1 MENNCYG
8 GFILNHIKSCFFLLL
23 CITLLSGCNTENTS
37 TSNSSKKEES
47 IETKKKLNVK
57 ITLDKEI
64 TNNKIIILSG
74 KSNLPKDTKLR
85 IRLEQ
90 KNSHKNSIVNTAVQ
104 KDGSFEYK
112 FFNEDDTVFD
122 DGKYF
127 IYVETLPVLEQAEV
141 IQEIFGDNGS
151 NLTGPQISGDSELKA
166 TAEINLKIN
175 NSEVITEE
183 ETLPKDKDAEEEKNE
198 VYTSEE
204 VEDNSEEDE
213 LDMIKGDVE
222 IEIKKIIE
230 EKYKTTSIEKIEI
243 NEDMGASEKNKLIAL
258 VYLSFDALNTSKTAY
273 NMVEMYSDDLA
284 ANIGKDSDTV
294 NQIAVF
300 WKVPYINEEETVAKF
315 SYERSGK
322 QMKITDKV
330 SSLN

>member
-1 MENNCYG
+1 M
-8 GFILNHIKSCFFLLL
+8 NHIKSCFFLLL

-166 TAEINLKIN
+166 TAEIDLKIN
-175 NSEVITEE
+175 NSEVITED

-213 LDMIKGDVE
+213 LDMIKYDAE

-230 EKYKTTSIEKIEI
+230 ENYKTTSIEKIEI

-284 ANIGKDSDTV
+284 ANIGKDNDTV

-300 WKVPYINEEETVAKF
+300 WKVPYIDEEETVAKF

>member
-1 MENNCYG
+1 MNYLKT
-8 GFILNHIKSCFFLLL
+8 FLFMILCALFLSA
-23 CITLLSGCNTENTS
+23 CGKAENTS

-112 FFNEDDTVFD
+112 FFNEGDTVFD
-122 DGKYF
+122 DGKYI
-127 IYVETLPVLEQAEV
+127 IYVETLPVLEQTEV
-141 IQEIFGDNGS
+141 VQELFGDNGS
-151 NLTGPQISGDSELKA
+151 NLSGSQISGDSELKA

-175 NSEVITEE
+175 NSEVISEE
-183 ETLPKDKDAEEEKNE
+183 ETLPKDTDAEEEKNE
-198 VYTSEE
+198 DYTSEE

-213 LDMIKGDVE
+213 LDMVKDDAK
-222 IEIKKIIE
+222 IEIKTIIE
-230 EKYKTTSIEKIEI
+230 ENYKTTSIEKIEI
-243 NEDMGASEKNKLIAL
+243 NEDMGSNENNKLIAL

-273 NMVEMYSDDLA
+273 NMVEMYKLQTLA
-284 ANIGKDSDTV
+284 
-294 NQIAVF
+294 
-300 WKVPYINEEETVAKF
+300 
-315 SYERSGK
+315 
-322 QMKITDKV
+322 KIMIQSIK
-330 SSLN
+330 

>member
-1 MENNCYG
+1 M
-8 GFILNHIKSCFFLLL
+8 ILCALFLSA
-23 CITLLSGCNTENTS
+23 CGKAENTS

-112 FFNEDDTVFD
+112 FFNEGDTVFD
-122 DGKYF
+122 DGKYI
-127 IYVETLPVLEQAEV
+127 IYVETLPVLEQTEV
-141 IQEIFGDNGS
+141 VQELFGDNGS
-151 NLTGPQISGDSELKA
+151 NLSGSQISGDSELKA

-175 NSEVITEE
+175 NSEVISEE
-183 ETLPKDKDAEEEKNE
+183 ETLPKDTDAEEEKNE
-198 VYTSEE
+198 DYTSEE

-213 LDMIKGDVE
+213 LDMVKDDAK
-222 IEIKKIIE
+222 IEIKTIIE
-230 EKYKTTSIEKIEI
+230 ENYKTTSIEKIEI
-243 NEDMGASEKNKLIAL
+243 NEDMGSNENNKLIAL

-273 NMVEMYSDDLA
+273 NMVEMYKLQTLA
-284 ANIGKDSDTV
+284 
-294 NQIAVF
+294 
-300 WKVPYINEEETVAKF
+300 
-315 SYERSGK
+315 
-322 QMKITDKV
+322 KIMIQSIK
-330 SSLN
+330 